1 MADKK
6 NRIFH
11 AAQRQKQ
18 KGLALVIVLL
28 IFAVASIIAIQMS
41 SRLQLDM
48 QRTESMLALDK
59 GAVYAR
65 GAEAYAMT
73 VLPDLLKNNP
83 KAQTLT
89 TQDLPPYVLE
99 EGVLRVSIQDLS
111 GRFNL
116 NWLAGGQNNNPD
128 APAIQ
133 AFRRLLL
140 ALKINDTEAFD
151 LAIAVADWLDEND
164 EPSGVAGA
172 ESQFYLGSE
181 APYRTGNQSFKDISE
196 LVLVRGMTLELFER
210 IEPFIAVLPIDSK
223 LNLNTASVPVIL
235 SLGEKITP
243 ETASQLVSERNTKA
257 LDKAPSYLE
266 IDKDSVGKNVVFST
280 DYFLLRTEAD
290 ILGRKSTLNS
300 VIHLPQG
307 SNAKSRVL
315 SRNQSLF

>member
-1 MADKK
+1 MPDKK

-11 AAQRQKQ
+11 AGHRQQQ
-18 KGLALVIVLL
+18 KGVALVLVLL
-28 IFAVASIIAIQMS
+28 IFALASIIAIQMS

-65 GAEAYAMT
+65 SAEAYAMT

-83 KAQTLT
+83 KARALI
-89 TQDLPPYVLE
+89 TQDLPPYVVE

-116 NWLAGGQNNNPD
+116 NWLANGQNNNPD

-133 AFRRLLL
+133 AVRRLLL
-140 ALKINDTEAFD
+140 ALKINDTEALD
-151 LAIAVADWLDEND
+151 LAIAIADWLDEND
-164 EPSGVAGA
+164 EPNGVAGA

-181 APYRTGNQSFKDISE
+181 TPYRAGNQTFKDVSE
-196 LVLVRGMTLELFER
+196 LLLVRGMTLELFER
-210 IEPFIAVLPIDSK
+210 IKPSIAVLPVDSK

-243 ETASQLVSERNTKA
+243 EKAAQLVSERQTTP
-257 LDKAPSYLE
+257 LDKTPSYLE
-266 IDKDSVGKNVVFST
+266 IDKDSVGKNVVFSS

-300 VIHLPQG
+300 VVYLPQG
-307 SNAKSRVL
+307 NNAKTRVL